1 MLKYLNTFNMKNEI
15 NTKVLPGFM
24 ELLPEDQ
31 ILFDRIKGTIQT
43 VYEQFGFF
51 PLDTPAIE
59 RAEVLMAKAGGETEK
74 QIYSFSKGDNQL
86 ALRFDLTV
94 PLARYVSEHVNEIT
108 FPFRRYHIA
117 KVYRGESPQKGRY
130 REFYQCDIDIIGNG
144 SLSLMND
151 AEIPSVIYTVFSK
164 LGFGQFVIKI
174 SNRKLITG
182 LLSSLGIE
190 NLSVDVMRIID
201 KIDKVGKEAITE
213 MLVEAS
219 VPTDAILTIFKF
231 IEIKGS
237 NNEVLSA
244 LDELNI
250 DNDNFKQ
257 GLADLKEVISSIEK
271 LGVPNEN
278 YQIDLS
284 IARGLDYYT
293 GTVYETTLV
302 DYPQIGSICSG
313 GRYDNLAEKYT
324 DKKLPGVGI
333 SIGLT
338 RLFSQLKDAGVIK
351 SGPKTTSKVLVIP
364 LISDMSIPLQ
374 IATTLR
380 SQNIPTEI
388 YLEDEKMKDKL
399 SYANKL
405 GIPYVILIGE
415 DEIKAG
421 KYALKN
427 MLSGEQKEL
436 SIEEISSNIY

>member
-1 MLKYLNTFNMKNEI
+1 MKNEI